1 MVPHLYTGTG
11 TSTGKWATNNYSTG
25 YTIRYDSTASTSDI
39 NIYPE
44 YTIKYGKIVARW
56 EDNSYSPWSYTSVS
70 TATNLYT
77 TWGDT
82 SSSTWWDY
90 GKDYVRPKT
99 PQERLRE
106 ILQRRQAP
114 MVFVSRKPIVAAVD
128 PREMR
133 ARETLRLCLG
143 EEKFRSFIKN
153 GFVTA
158 RGKSGLVYQIFP
170 GHGITAVYKNGQ
182 MVERLCVVF
191 RGDFPPADSLIMRFL
206 LILNDED
213 EFRSHAIKHGT
224 TQRQA
229 VVAVADL
236 ENLPDIYRRLKVKVA

>member
-1 MVPHLYTGTG
+1 MTPMTYYGSDTSWANSLVDTASFYTTTSSSCPYIVAKTIGTG
-11 TSTGKWATNNYSTG
+11 SFYKIEPTNNYIAYEPILYS
-25 YTIRYDSTASTSDI
+25 STAST
-39 NIYPE
+39 
-44 YTIKYGKIVARW
+44 
-56 EDNSYSPWSYTSVS
+56 
-70 TATNLYT
+70 LYT

-82 SSSTWWDY
+82 STSWWWDH

-99 PQERLRE
+99 PQERLKE

-114 MVFVSRKPIVAAVD
+114 MVFASRKPIVAAVD

-182 MVERLCVVF
+182 MIERLCVVF

-206 LILNDED
+206 LILNDEA
-213 EFRSHAIKHGT
+213 EFRSHAIKHGV
-224 TQRQA
+224 TQRQMA
-229 VVAVADL
+229 AVATANL
-236 ENLPDIYRRLKVKVA
+236 ESLPDIYRRLKAS